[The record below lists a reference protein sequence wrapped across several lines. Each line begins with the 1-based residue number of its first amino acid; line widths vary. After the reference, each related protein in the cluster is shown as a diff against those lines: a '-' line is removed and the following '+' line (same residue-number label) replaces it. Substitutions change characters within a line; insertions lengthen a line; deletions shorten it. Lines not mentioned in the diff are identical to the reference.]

1 MDNKRRHK
9 FDIIAE
15 ILKHS
20 TNGTKKTQLVYSSN
34 INFNILNKYLE
45 PLMARGFIEPS
56 GGLYY
61 TTPAGFEFLYMY
73 DALMNVWKNGEHKNY
88 AEEMRAIPKIVES
101 EGG

>member
-34 INFNILNKYLE
+34 INFNILNKYLK
-45 PLMARGFIEPS
+45 PLMARGFIELS
-56 GGLYY
+56 GGLYH

-73 DALMNVWKNGEHKNY
+73 DALMKVWKNGEYKNY

-101 EGG
+101 GGE